1 LSEEKRPFHAPSR
14 SGFWN
19 VAMKNSSIKHSAAE
33 SASRGGARGSHLR
46 GASVKTGAASKAPLP
61 RSSARQRRSSS
72 SVSDAN
78 TGVDDAWRRLNVG
91 RLLNN
96 AIKRFESSILQQMSA
111 AGHGGFSLSHITIT
125 RNLDVNGTRA
135 TEIARRA
142 GVTKQSMGELI
153 TQLEKAG
160 IIERRPDPGDKR
172 AKIVCFTPTGMNWLN
187 AFRAALQE
195 AERQMEKE
203 LGSADLRLLKR
214 ALDKYGSLDQPES
227 PP

>member
-1 LSEEKRPFHAPSR
+1 MKS
-14 SGFWN
+14 SG
-19 VAMKNSSIKHSAAE
+19 IKHAATE
-33 SASRGGARGSHLR
+33 HASRGGGTRGSPLQ
-46 GASVKTGAASKAPLP
+46 GASVKKGAVSKAPLP
-61 RSSARQRRSSS
+61 RSPSRQRRSLP

-78 TGVDDAWRRLNVG
+78 AGVDDAWRRLNVG

-96 AIKRFESSILQQMSA
+96 AIKRFESSILQQMSD

-125 RNLDVNGTRA
+125 RNLDVSGTRA

-153 TQLEKAG
+153 TQLEKTG
-160 IIERRPDPGDKR
+160 IIERRPDPDDRR

-214 ALDKYGSLDQPES
+214 ALDKYGSLDS
-227 PP
+227 PGSSP